1 MADVIPLNS
10 GDRAPRADQGTK
22 TTPEFAVLWAARD
35 ELGPAA
41 TGPKARIPLKA
52 WQRNLYVIWLAE
64 FMATAGFSFVMPFL
78 PYYIQELGLTDLTQI
93 ELWSGVLYSAHAIP
107 MAIFAPIWGMLADR
121 YGRKPMVMRSML
133 GGALVLGAMGF
144 AQNVQQLLILRVI
157 QGMLT
162 GTVAAATTLV
172 AAGTPRQNSGYAL
185 GMLQMA
191 IFGGSSVGPLIGG
204 VVADTWGYR
213 ATFWVTGA
221 LLFLAGVTVWRF
233 VQEEFTPPTP
243 EERKK
248 DGGLRGQIGLALHS
262 PGLPAM
268 FTISFLSKMATR
280 ILGPVLALFVQSLLP
295 VGARVASM
303 TGLISG
309 AQAAA
314 GAAGAVTLGRTSD
327 RLGYRRVLLTCAS
340 IGTLLFI
347 PQFFVTTP
355 WQLLVLQ
362 AILGFVMSGV
372 LASISALMANLS
384 PEGHEGAVYG
394 VDASL
399 VAGANALGPMLGAS
413 VAAGMGLRWPFLAS
427 AIVFGLAVIL
437 AWVLVPT
444 LNSKEP
450 SPSA

>member
-1 MADVIPLNS
+1 MKV
-10 GDRAPRADQGTK
+10 
-22 TTPEFAVLWAARD
+22 
-35 ELGPAA
+35 
-41 TGPKARIPLKA
+41 

-64 FMATAGFSFVMPFL
+64 FMSVAGFSFVMPFL
-78 PYYIQELGLTDLTQI
+78 PYYIQDLGIRDLTQV

-107 MAIFAPIWGMLADR
+107 MAIFAPIWGTLADR
-121 YGRKPMVMRSML
+121 YGRKPMVMRAML
-133 GGALVLGAMGF
+133 GGAVVLGAMGF
-144 AQNVQQLLILRVI
+144 AQNVYQLFTLRLI

-172 AAGTPRQNSGYAL
+172 AGSTPRDRSGYAL

-191 IFGGSSVGPLIGG
+191 IFGGSAVGPLIGG

-213 ATFWVTGA
+213 ATFWVTGI
-221 LLFLAGVTVWRF
+221 LLFLGGLTVWRF

-243 EERKK
+243 EERKR
-248 DGGLRGQIGLALHS
+248 DGGLRGQIGLVLHS
-262 PGLPAM
+262 PGLPSM
-268 FTISFLSKMATR
+268 LSISFLAKLSTR
-280 ILGPVLALFVQSLLP
+280 ILGPILALFVQSLLP

-314 GAAGAVTLGRTSD
+314 GAAGSVTLGRASD
-327 RLGYRRVLLTCAS
+327 RLGYRRVLVICAAL
-340 IGTLLFI
+340 GTVLFI

-362 AILGFVMSGV
+362 ALLGFVMSGV
-372 LASISALMANLS
+372 LASISALMAHLS
-384 PEGHEGAVYG
+384 PEGHQGVVYG

-399 VAGANALGPMLGAS
+399 VAGANAVGPMLGAS
-413 VAAGMGLRWPFLAS
+413 VAAGIGLRWPFLVS
-427 AIVFGLAVIL
+427 AAVFGLTTIL
-437 AWVLVPT
+437 AWALVP
-444 LNSKEP
+444 NFNAKRS

>member
-1 MADVIPLNS
+1 
-10 GDRAPRADQGTK
+10 
-22 TTPEFAVLWAARD
+22 
-35 ELGPAA
+35 
-41 TGPKARIPLKA
+41 LKA
-52 WQRNLYVIWLAE
+52 WQRNLYVIWFAE
-64 FMATAGFSFVMPFL
+64 FMAIAGFSFVMPFL
-78 PYYIQELGLTDLTQI
+78 PYYIQDLGIRDMTQV

-121 YGRKPMVMRSML
+121 YGRKPMVMRAML
-133 GGALVLGAMGF
+133 GGAVVLGAMGF
-144 AQNVQQLLILRVI
+144 AQTVQQLLILRMI

-172 AAGTPRQNSGYAL
+172 AGNTPRQRSGYAL

-213 ATFWVTGA
+213 ATFWVTGT
-221 LLFLAGVTVWRF
+221 LLFLAGLTVWRF

-243 EERKK
+243 EERKRE
-248 DGGLRGQIGLALHS
+248 GGLQGQIGLAFRS

-268 FTISFLSKMATR
+268 FSISFLAKMATR
-280 ILGPVLALFVQSLLP
+280 IIGPILALFVQSLLP
-295 VGARVASM
+295 AGARVASM

-314 GAAGAVTLGRTSD
+314 GAAGSVTLGRASD
-327 RLGYRRVLLTCAS
+327 RLGYRRVLVVCAS

-384 PEGHEGAVYG
+384 PEGHQGAVYG

-399 VAGANALGPMLGAS
+399 VAGANAVGPMLGAS
-413 VAAGMGLRWPFLAS
+413 VAAGMGLRWPFLVSALVLGLAAILSWTLTPSLGRSDSPPSAS
-427 AIVFGLAVIL
+427 A
-437 AWVLVPT
+437 
-444 LNSKEP
+444 
-450 SPSA
+450 

>member
-1 MADVIPLNS
+1 
-10 GDRAPRADQGTK
+10 
-22 TTPEFAVLWAARD
+22 
-35 ELGPAA
+35 
-41 TGPKARIPLKA
+41 
-52 WQRNLYVIWLAE
+52 
-64 FMATAGFSFVMPFL
+64 
-78 PYYIQELGLTDLTQI
+78 
-93 ELWSGVLYSAHAIP
+93 
-107 MAIFAPIWGMLADR
+107 
-121 YGRKPMVMRSML
+121 
-133 GGALVLGAMGF
+133 
-144 AQNVQQLLILRVI
+144 
-157 QGMLT
+157 
-162 GTVAAATTLV
+162 
-172 AAGTPRQNSGYAL
+172 
-185 GMLQMA
+185 
-191 IFGGSSVGPLIGG
+191 
-204 VVADTWGYR
+204 
-213 ATFWVTGA
+213 
-221 LLFLAGVTVWRF
+221 
-233 VQEEFTPPTP
+233 
-243 EERKK
+243 
-248 DGGLRGQIGLALHS
+248 
-262 PGLPAM
+262 
-268 FTISFLSKMATR
+268 
-280 ILGPVLALFVQSLLP
+280 
-295 VGARVASM
+295 M

-413 VAAGMGLRWPFLAS
+413 VAAGIGLRWPFLAS
-427 AIVFGLAVIL
+427 AVVFGLAAIL

-444 LNSKEP
+444 LNSKQP